1 MVTFI
6 YNYLENHKNVLSNRN
21 EWHWSFLGIQPNDK
35 MYLEVLSQII
45 DMVTIN
51 WSGSLHNSLT
61 STIRASL
68 DVFHVI
74 EKNLKPTPAKF
85 YNVFNPRQL
94 YKIVYGLAD
103 WDPSYLE
110 GMQIYFNNLEEIHLV
125 RLWFNEWLRNYYERF
140 LDQND
145 RKWLF
150 SKMNEITRRYYEI
163 VRKID

>member
-1 MVTFI
+1 
-6 YNYLENHKNVLSNRN
+6 
-21 EWHWSFLGIQPNDK
+21 
-35 MYLEVLSQII
+35 MYLEILSQII

-94 YKIVYGLAD
+94 FKIIYGLAD
-103 WDPSYLE
+103 
-110 GMQIYFNNLEEIHLV
+110 
-125 RLWFNEWLRNYYERF
+125 
-140 LDQND
+140 
-145 RKWLF
+145 
-150 SKMNEITRRYYEI
+150 
-163 VRKID
+163 